1 MNDFIYELSLENFQ
15 FNYDNMVA
23 EEFFVQ
29 STLNLKIM
37 KIQKMINPLL
47 IRILSKKS
55 YLLLHNFGSAL
66 KGAATI
72 QYIFCNYITNIVSNN
87 VNYVKKYVKEVGI
100 ENYIDTSI

>member
-55 YLLLHNFGSAL
+55 HLLLQNFV
-66 KGAATI
+66 
-72 QYIFCNYITNIVSNN
+72 QH
-87 VNYVKKYVKEVGI
+87 
-100 ENYIDTSI
+100 

>member
-23 EEFFVQ
+23 EEFFAQ

-55 YLLLHNFGSAL
+55 YLLLQNFV
-66 KGAATI
+66 
-72 QYIFCNYITNIVSNN
+72 QH
-87 VNYVKKYVKEVGI
+87 
-100 ENYIDTSI
+100 

>member
-55 YLLLHNFGSAL
+55 HLLLQNFV
-66 KGAATI
+66 
-72 QYIFCNYITNIVSNN
+72 QY
-87 VNYVKKYVKEVGI
+87 
-100 ENYIDTSI
+100 